1 MIKNKVACLH
11 ATIGEDIH
19 ELIFMETSR
28 RAVEEYFNH
37 LNQIAITS
45 AGDRPIRILTDGSQ
59 IKGVQPIG
67 HTMSHA
73 RELLSIHRDRPSLR
87 LAIIVGQKE
96 DTNLMYSLFRTLMRW
111 EDGLRFF
118 YADQQQEA
126 ISWLS
131 R

>member
-1 MIKNKVACLH
+1 MIKNKVACLR

-28 RAVEEYFNH
+28 RAVEEYFIH
-37 LNQIAITS
+37 LDDIACNS
-45 AGDRPIRILTDGSQ
+45 ALDRPIRILTDGSQ
-59 IKGVQPIG
+59 IKGVQPMG

-73 RELLSIHRDRPSLR
+73 RQILSIHTVRPPIK
-87 LAIIVGQKE
+87 LAIIVGRKE

-118 YADQQQEA
+118 YPDQQNEA
-126 ISWLS
+126 IDWLL